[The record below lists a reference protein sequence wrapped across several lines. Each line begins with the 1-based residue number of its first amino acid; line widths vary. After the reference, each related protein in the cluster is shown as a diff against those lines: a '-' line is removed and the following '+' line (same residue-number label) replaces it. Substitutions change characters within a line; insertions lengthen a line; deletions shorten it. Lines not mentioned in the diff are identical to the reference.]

1 MVEINGTILIQ
12 IVNFFILLLVLDRL
26 FFKKLVRVINERRDY
41 VEGIQRD
48 IAQRLTGLEE
58 AQRDYQARL
67 DQARQTAH
75 QALQAQIKS
84 AESEKQQLLNEVAKE
99 VQAQLDQVKTQV
111 SGQIAEARTV
121 LEKETQALA
130 DSIADKVLE
139 VTRPR
144 TLVEGGRR

>member
-12 IVNFFILLLVLDRL
+12 IVNFFILLVVLDRL

-48 IAQRLTGLEE
+48 IAQRLSGLEE
-58 AQRDYQARL
+58 AQRDYQTRL
-67 DQARQTAH
+67 DNARQAAH

-84 AESEKQQLLNEVAKE
+84 AESEKQQLLDEVAKE
-99 VQAQLDQVKTQV
+99 VQSQLEQVKSQV
-111 SGQIAEARTV
+111 GSQVAEARAA
-121 LEKETQALA
+121 LEKETHSLA
-130 DSIADKVLE
+130 DAIADKVLE
-139 VTRPR
+139 MTRPR